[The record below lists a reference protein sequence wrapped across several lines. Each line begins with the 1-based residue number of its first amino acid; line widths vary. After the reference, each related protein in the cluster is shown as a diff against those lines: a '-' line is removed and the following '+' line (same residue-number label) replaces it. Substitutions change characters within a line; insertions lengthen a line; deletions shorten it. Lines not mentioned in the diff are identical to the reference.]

1 MSEFTLNV
9 QSRTDLG
16 KGASRRLRRNAD
28 LIPAVVY
35 GGDEE
40 PELIS
45 LETREVARLLLN
57 DAAFS
62 SILELNNAG
71 TGSKQNVLIKD
82 LQRHPSREVVL
93 HADFV
98 RIIAGQK
105 LTTMIPL
112 VLINDEEC
120 VGVKLGGG
128 DIFRLATEVE
138 VTCLPQDLPE
148 SIEVDMLKVDL
159 NETVHLADIAAPKGV
174 EFTEL
179 DLEQDINPPIATVSP
194 ARLEEEEDAEQDQP
208 LDEAEAQEGEEDSG
222 DKEE

>member
-82 LQRHPSREVVL
+82 LQRHPSREMVL

-148 SIEVDMLKVDL
+148 SIEVDMLEVDL
-159 NETVHLADIAAPKGV
+159 NETVHLADITAPKGV
-174 EFTEL
+174 EFPA
-179 DLEQDINPPIATVSP
+179 LEQDNNMAIATVSP

>member
-16 KGASRRLRRNAD
+16 KGASRRLRRNAN

-35 GGDEE
+35 GGNEE

-71 TGSKQNVLIKD
+71 TKQSVLIKD

-98 RIIAGQK
+98 RIVAGQK
-105 LTTMIPL
+105 LTTMIPI

-120 VGVKLGGG
+120 VGVKVSGG
-128 DIFRLATEVE
+128 DIYRLATEVE

-148 SIEVDMLKVDL
+148 SIEVDMLEIDL
-159 NETVHLADIAAPKGV
+159 NETVHLADLTAPEGV

-179 DLEQDINPPIATVSP
+179 DLDQDINPPIATVSP
-194 ARLEEEEDAEQDQP
+194 PRLEEEDDEDQDQP
-208 LDEAEAQEGEEDSG
+208 LDDAEEQADEEDSG
-222 DKEE
+222 EEEEEN

>member
-1 MSEFTLNV
+1 M
-9 QSRTDLG
+9 
-16 KGASRRLRRNAD
+16 
-28 LIPAVVY
+28 
-35 GGDEE
+35 
-40 PELIS
+40 
-45 LETREVARLLLN
+45 ARLLLN

-71 TGSKQNVLIKD
+71 TKQSVLIKD

-105 LTTMIPL
+105 LTTMIPV
-112 VLINDEEC
+112 VLINEEEC

-128 DIFRLATEVE
+128 DIFRLATELE

-148 SIEVDMLKVDL
+148 SIVIDMLEVDL
-159 NETVHLADIAAPKGV
+159 NETVHLADIKAPEGV

-179 DLEQDINPPIATVSP
+179 DLEQDINPAIATVSP
-194 ARLEEEEDAEQDQP
+194 ARLEEEEDEEQDQP
-208 LDEAEAQEGEEDSG
+208 LDEAEEQEDERRQW
-222 DKEE
+222 

>member
-16 KGASRRLRRNAD
+16 KGASRRLRRNAN

-45 LETREVARLLLN
+45 LETREMARLLLN

-71 TGSKQNVLIKD
+71 TKQSVLIKD
-82 LQRHPSREVVL
+82 LQRHPSRELVL

-105 LTTMIPL
+105 LTTMIPV
-112 VLINDEEC
+112 VLINEEEC

-128 DIFRLATEVE
+128 DIFRLATELE

-148 SIEVDMLKVDL
+148 SIVIDMLEVDL
-159 NETVHLADIAAPKGV
+159 NETVHLADVKAPEGV

-179 DLEQDINPPIATVSP
+179 DLEQDINPAIATVSP
-194 ARLEEEEDAEQDQP
+194 ARLEEEEDEEQDQP
-208 LDEAEAQEGEEDSG
+208 LDEAEEQEDKEDSG
-222 DKEE
+222 EEEN